1 MGDADC
7 PNHEMLSG
15 YVDGSIPLRQRAY
28 LESHM
33 AWCTSC
39 RGIVGIIIRSKAF
52 VPEPAD

>member
-7 PNHEMLSG
+7 PSQEMLSG
-15 YVDGSIPLRQRAY
+15 YVDGNIPLRQRAY

-39 RGIVGIIIRSKAF
+39 RSIVGMITRSKTF
-52 VPEPAD
+52 VPEMAN